1 MAGPVILDSERP
13 DLTRFIAP
21 GDGIVFGQA
30 CAEPMALVDA
40 VLEQAPTIGRLRM
53 FAGPTWRS
61 SLAEHPREVEV
72 ISYGAL
78 GKLRRVRD
86 LQVVPARMSQ
96 LPRLF
101 AGRQLPG
108 DVVLVQVSPPD
119 AHGRCSFGVGVDYLA
134 DAIEHARVVIAE
146 VNDHCPRSS
155 GPTLAWERFDAL
167 VRVSHP
173 LVEAPVSVPGSV
185 ERAIAAHVADL
196 VCDGDTMQI
205 GVGSLPDA
213 IMQALHGHARLG
225 LHSGMIT
232 DGVLDLI
239 ERRVLTGA
247 DKLCDTG
254 RAVAGAALGSR
265 RLFEALEERADIV
278 LRPVSYT
285 HSPLTLSRV
294 GRLCAINAALEIDLT
309 GQINSEAVGGR
320 ALGAA
325 GGQSE
330 FMRAAADHDG
340 TAIVALPA
348 ARVVEEL
355 SGPVSAARSDVDW
368 VVTEHGARCL
378 RGLTLDERRAALI
391 EIAPE
396 IGALAA

>member
-1 MAGPVILDSERP
+1 MAEPVILDSARP
-13 DLTRFIAP
+13 DLTPFIAP

-30 CAEPMALVDA
+30 CAEPIALVDA
-40 VLEQAPTIGRLRM
+40 VLEQAPAIGRLRM

-61 SLAEHPREVEV
+61 SLSEHPPEVEV

-78 GKLRRVRD
+78 GQLRRVRD
-86 LQVVPARMSQ
+86 LQIVPARMSQ

-119 AHGRCSFGVGVDYLA
+119 DDGKCSFGVGVDYLA

-155 GPTLAWERFDAL
+155 GPMLEWERLHA
-167 VRVSHP
+167 VMRVSRP
-173 LVEAPVSVPGSV
+173 LLEAPVSEPGEV
-185 ERAIAAHVADL
+185 ERAIATHVAEL
-196 VCDGDTMQI
+196 VRDGDTIQI

-213 IMQALHGHARLG
+213 IMQALRGHARLG

-239 ERRVLTGA
+239 EQRVLTGA
-247 DKLCDTG
+247 AKPTDAWQ
-254 RAVAGAALGSR
+254 AVAGAALGSR
-265 RLFEALEERADIV
+265 RLFDALEERGDIA

-285 HSPLTLSRV
+285 HSPLTLARV
-294 GRLCAINAALEIDLT
+294 GRLCTINAALEIDLT
-309 GQINSEAVGGR
+309 GQINSEAVAGR

-340 TAIVALPA
+340 TGIVALPA
-348 ARVVEEL
+348 VRVVEEL
-355 SGPVSAARSDVDW
+355 HGPVSAARSDVDW

-378 RGLTLDERRAALI
+378 RGLTLDERRATLA

-396 IGALAA
+396 TRALVA